1 MSLLPFLLISIAVT
15 GAALML
21 RGRPTVATFIVLG
34 GLVASLIA
42 ALAIRP
48 GETVEIGGATI
59 ATTDFLR
66 LFLVL
71 GCLSGLALALL
82 GAGAGTRRDAPAV
95 MLGTLAAAALAL
107 SLPDARS
114 RCRPQRSVA
123 CSASSSRSSR
133 PVPASG
139 QPSGSGRFAR

>member
-1 MSLLPFLLISIAVT
+1 MSLLPFLVISIVVT

-21 RGRPTVATFIVLG
+21 RGRPTIATSIVLA

-48 GETVEIGGATI
+48 GETIEIGGATI
-59 ATTDFLR
+59 GTTDFLR

-82 GAGAGTRRDAPAV
+82 GAGAGTRRDRLRRLRHHRGSQARHPAQLLV
-95 MLGTLAAAALAL
+95 PDTRLRAAAAGLLWGGLRCLAL
-107 SLPDARS
+107 REHLTKRG
-114 RCRPQRSVA
+114 PQ
-123 CSASSSRSSR
+123 
-133 PVPASG
+133 
-139 QPSGSGRFAR
+139 

>member
-15 GAALML
+15 GAALIL
-21 RGRPTVATFIVLG
+21 RSRPTIATSVVLV

-48 GETVEIGGATI
+48 GETIVIGGATV

-82 GAGAGTRRDAPAV
+82 GVGAGTRRLPEPPDEPRVGHAQAQLEARQPRLDDLEQRRPDPPA
-95 MLGTLAAAALAL
+95 
-107 SLPDARS
+107 LPDKRA
-114 RCRPQRSVA
+114 
-123 CSASSSRSSR
+123 
-133 PVPASG
+133 
-139 QPSGSGRFAR
+139 